1 LEQNKN
7 IKRMQNLQPQ
17 IDFDWVFVPGLPREM
32 VQMLPNFNYFD
43 AFNVNYIGVPS
54 WRSEL
59 MTNEGYR
66 YGNVHFIDEN
76 INPNETEFTKTFA
89 NKFNSAPKFV
99 ETISYDAIKV
109 VAGFV
114 LENENIQ
121 TRSDLDVSLKKRG
134 TFVGE
139 SGSFKLDDGIW
150 IKNLAM
156 FKIRREGI
164 EPLN

>member
-1 LEQNKN
+1 
-7 IKRMQNLQPQ
+7 MQNLQPQ

-43 AFNVNYIGVPS
+43 AFNINYVGVPS

-66 YGNVHFIDEN
+66 YGNVHFIDEV

-109 VAGFV
+109 IAGFV

-121 TRSDLDVSLKKRG
+121 TRADLEIGLKKKNS
-134 TFVGE
+134 FSGE
-139 SGSFKLDDGIW
+139 SGSFKLEDGIW

-156 FKIRREGI
+156 FKIKREGI
-164 EPLN
+164 DSFN